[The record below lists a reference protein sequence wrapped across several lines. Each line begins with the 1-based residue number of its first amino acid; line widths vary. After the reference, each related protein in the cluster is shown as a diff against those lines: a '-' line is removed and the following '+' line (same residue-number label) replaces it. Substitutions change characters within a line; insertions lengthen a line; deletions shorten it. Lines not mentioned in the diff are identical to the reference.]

1 MMDAMD
7 AMDAISDPVS
17 AFAAMHIRDCG
28 VAHAVAELL
37 RAVAGGDLLGAYG
50 AADRA
55 DQALADAGAAPLPAP
70 RLAAAVLAPAP
81 PMRDR
86 AALAAGL
93 DFAAQSQTRSRS
105 RSDNMAVTVAMVLT
119 AAVGVSSPGDPV
131 LELLSALGGDWTA
144 GDSPFASA
152 LLDYA
157 MYAAPALGD
166 GMISGRVPAERL
178 AAQLAFEGVDSAPW
192 AAVALVVRDD
202 VPPAFGLIAALM
214 MAAGDAAAAS
224 AAFGDWTL
232 ASEVLAEKFI
242 RL

>member
-1 MMDAMD
+1 M
-7 AMDAISDPVS
+7 MDAISDPVS
-17 AFAAMHIRDCG
+17 AFAAMHIRGCG
-28 VAHAVAELL
+28 VAQAIAELL
-37 RAVAGGDLLGAYG
+37 RAVAGGDFRGACG

-105 RSDNMAVTVAMVLT
+105 DDMAVTVAMVLT

-144 GDSPFASA
+144 GDSPLASA

-166 GMISGRVPAERL
+166 GMITGRVPAERL

-202 VPPAFGLIAALM
+202 VPPALGLIAALM

-224 AAFGDWTL
+224 AAFGDWSL
-232 ASEVLAEKFI
+232 ASEVLTEKFI
-242 RL
+242 HRTRSA